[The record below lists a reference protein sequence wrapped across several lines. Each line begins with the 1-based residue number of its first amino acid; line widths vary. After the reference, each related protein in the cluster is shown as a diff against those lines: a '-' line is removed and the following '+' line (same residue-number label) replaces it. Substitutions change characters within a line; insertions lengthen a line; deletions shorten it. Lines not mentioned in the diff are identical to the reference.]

1 MTMKIPESLW
11 NGTESLPQFEKLKR
25 DIKTDVLVIGGGLCG
40 LLTAYSLKEKGVNCV
55 LVEKSRIMSGVS
67 SNTTAKITAQHGLIY
82 HKLLKNMG
90 TEKTK
95 MYLKANLEA
104 VKKYAE
110 LSKTIDCDFEEKDN
124 YIFSTENIKTLEDE
138 MNALENLGYKATFEK
153 TLPLPIETF
162 GAVRFPQQA
171 QFHPVKFAK
180 GIAEGLEIYENT
192 FVRKVADGIVT
203 TDKFRIKAEK
213 IVVATHFPLV
223 NNHGSYFIKLYQ
235 HRSYIIALQNAA
247 QYDGMYVDDKKKGMS
262 FINYGNLLLLGG
274 GDHRTGKNGGNWA
287 ELRNFSKVNY
297 KGAAEKYFW
306 AAQDCMSLDDAP
318 YIGHYSKNTPNMY
331 VATGF
336 NKWGITSSMVAAE
349 ILGDMITGKGNEIAE
364 VFNPSRS
371 ILKPQLVINGFE
383 STVNLLTP
391 TKKRCPHLG
400 CALKWNSAEH
410 SWDCPC
416 HGSRFSEKG
425 ELLDNPSN
433 GNLF

>member
-1 MTMKIPESLW
+1 MNMNIPESLW
-11 NGTESLPQFEKLKR
+11 NGTESLPHFEKLKR
-25 DIKTDVLVIGGGLCG
+25 DITTDVLVIGGGLAG
-40 LLTAYSLKEKGVNCV
+40 LLTAYKLKEKGVNCI
-55 LVEKSRIMSGVS
+55 LVEKDRVMCGTS

-82 HKLLKNMG
+82 HKLLKNAG

-95 MYLKANLEA
+95 MYLKANLDA

-124 YIFSTENIKTLEDE
+124 YIFSTENIKKLEDE
-138 MNALENLGYKATFEK
+138 MNALETLGYKATFEK

-213 IVVATHFPLV
+213 IVVATHFPFV

-262 FINYGNLLLLGG
+262 FRNYGNLLLLGG

-287 ELRNFSKVNY
+287 ELRSFAKANY
-297 KGAAEKYFW
+297 QGASEKYFW

-318 YIGHYSKNTPNMY
+318 YIGYYSKNTPNMY

-349 ILGDMITGKGNEIAE
+349 ILSDMITGKKNEYAE
-364 VFNPSRS
+364 VFDPSRS
-371 ILKPQLVINGFE
+371 MLKPQLFVNGFE

-400 CALKWNSAEH
+400 CALKWNNAER

-416 HGSRFSEKG
+416 HGSRFDQRGK
-425 ELLDNPSN
+425 LLNNPSN
-433 GNLF
+433 GNLV